1 MPQFMDTISNSEKF
15 LNELLK
21 DFGGIDGALNKL
33 EVYLSSFLKRA
44 FSYSIF
50 NFISL

>member
-1 MPQFMDTISNSEKF
+1 MQKRLYLSSSLDTISNSEKF

-33 EVYLSSFLKRA
+33 EV
-44 FSYSIF
+44 I
-50 NFISL
+50 